1 MMDRPPPPAP
11 PASPALAIIIPVL
24 NEVEAL
30 PALLADLRAL
40 SIDTHV
46 VVVDGGSTDGTAAA
60 ARSAGAQVVVTPA
73 GRGAQLAAGA
83 RACSAPFLCFL
94 HADIRMGPDACR
106 ALERL
111 VARARDHGDEASAFT
126 LAIDATGWPY
136 RVIEWGAN
144 RRSRWMRLP
153 YGDQGLALT
162 RALYERVGGYEDLPI
177 MEDVALMRALRRAA
191 PVQTLPE
198 RVSVSARRW
207 QRQGVLRRT
216 LLNWM
221 LLLGH
226 SVGISPRRL
235 ARWYRAER
243 APTVR

>member
-1 MMDRPPPPAP
+1 MDRTSRPLPPAP
-11 PASPALAIIIPVL
+11 PALAIVIPVL
-24 NEVEAL
+24 NEASVV

-40 SIDTHV
+40 AIDTQV
-46 VVVDGGSTDGTAAA
+46 VVVDGGSTDGTVAA
-60 ARSAGAQVVVTPA
+60 ARSAGARVIATPA

-94 HADIRMGPDACR
+94 HADVRLDADACR
-106 ALERL
+106 TLERL
-111 VARARDHGDEASAFT
+111 VARATVEGGEAYAFS

-162 RALYERVGGYEDLPI
+162 RALYERVGGFADVPI
-177 MEDVALMRALRRAA
+177 MEDVAMVRALGRVAA
-191 PVQTLPE
+191 VRTLPA
-198 RVSVSARRW
+198 RVTVSARRW
-207 QRQGVLRRT
+207 QRQGMLRRT
-216 LLNWM
+216 LLNWT
-221 LLLGH
+221 LLLGY
-226 SVGISPRRL
+226 SMGVSPYRL
-235 ARWYRAER
+235 AQWYRVER